1 MSGAE
6 ITIEKIRNALQE
18 KFEQLAEPMWQY
30 DFTRSNYDELFPRGI
45 ITTPIGDVKLGKH
58 QFDKLREKK
67 RENLLGA
74 MYQTLSDPIAIVEEA
89 RNDKKALL
97 YTKTFKEGAGKIKT
111 AVSVVVTI
119 DNINVTIS
127 THRRS
132 LKYILQTIKGILPFG
147 SSLARS
153 CPCKHGRDLAP
164 FVNNKCRQCDL
175 SKTIPAA

>member
-6 ITIEKIRNALQE
+6 ITVEKARNDLQE
-18 KFEQLAEPMWQY
+18 KFERLAEPMQQY

-45 ITTPIGDVKLGKH
+45 ITTPIGDVTLGKH

-74 MYQTLSDPIAIVEEA
+74 MYQTLSDPVAIVEEA

-97 YTKTFKEGAGKIKT
+97 YTKTFKEGSPSNGGAGKIKT

-119 DNINVTIS
+119 DNMNVAIS

-132 LKYILQTIKGILPFG
+132 LKYVLQTVK
-147 SSLARS
+147 
-153 CPCKHGRDLAP
+153 
-164 FVNNKCRQCDL
+164 N
-175 SKTIPAA
+175 AASVIYQKPYRRLNGLE